1 MRNILLCFFLFFRIT
16 YLIKVEKQP
25 LIRRLFILHPRNM
38 VDKCGFKIMNEIKSF
53 RKKNEKCQWNSAYV
67 KDVHRTSLLAE
78 TEFDSLSNDDI
89 FTNIIIIYVSIVSN
103 THCSDYFFCLIYFY
117 FSINGVNNCVNR
129 ACP

>member
-1 MRNILLCFFLFFRIT
+1 MCLLIFASHMRNILLWFFLFFRIS

-67 KDVHRTSLLAE
+67 NPFVTSPGDLRDLWTPFRYEARR
-78 TEFDSLSNDDI
+78 SPGPI
-89 FTNIIIIYVSIVSN
+89 
-103 THCSDYFFCLIYFY
+103 
-117 FSINGVNNCVNR
+117 
-129 ACP
+129 A